1 MALAKFFKP
10 GFLRNFPRWLFLH
23 FFFFFFLSEA
33 NIFFIDYPYERNDTD
48 SIFNWHGSCNDTGN
62 DFKLK
67 KWKYRNTYKM
77 RMKVHVCTDEEV
89 ASGKCKRC
97 DYMECYYAG

>member
-1 MALAKFFKP
+1 MALANFFKP
-10 GFLRNFPRWLFLH
+10 EILRNFSQVPGC
-23 FFFFFFLSEA
+23 FFECGLY
-33 NIFFIDYPYERNDTD
+33 FFIDYPYERNDLGRLQ
-48 SIFNWHGSCNDTGN
+48 NWHGSCNDTGN

-77 RMKVHVCTDEEV
+77 KMKVHVCTDEEV
-89 ASGKCKRC
+89 TSGKCKRC